1 MKIGKRHIMLA
12 GLVLALGAAVYL
24 NWQFAPTE
32 DIVVPSRSS
41 AVSDS
46 ELGKAEFVSANVSS
60 DDKEAAAK
68 PSNSALAEGRLN
80 RQTARDT
87 VLEELEKQ
95 LKDVSSDSTLK
106 AQALESRT
114 QHVNNIQLENT
125 VETLIK
131 AKGFTDCMVFIN
143 GDKVTV
149 LLLESDGLTSEK
161 ISVVT
166 EIITGQT
173 DADISNITITPVK

>member
-1 MKIGKRHIMLA
+1 MKIGKRHVILA

-24 NWQFAPTE
+24 NWQFAPTQ
-32 DIVVPSRSS
+32 DFVLPGKSS

-46 ELGKAEFVSANVSS
+46 ELGKAEFVSANAGS
-60 DDKEAAAK
+60 DSQQTFADA
-68 PSNSALAEGRLN
+68 SNGLLTESRLN

-87 VLEELEKQ
+87 VLDELDKQ
-95 LKDVSSDSTLK
+95 LKNVSADSTLK

-114 QHVNNIQLENT
+114 KHVNNIQSENT

-149 LLLESDGLTSEK
+149 LLLESDNLNAEK

-166 EIITGQT
+166 EIVTGQT
-173 DADISNITITPVK
+173 GADMSNITITPVK